1 MKSKFFVPFK
11 TAKLLKEKGYPQEG
25 ATMYYDTF
33 SGGDINLITDREC
46 VSCVVEGNDR
56 HPLFKRLS
64 ELYIAAPT
72 YHEVLDWLE
81 ENGIYIT
88 TLWNIGETDKEDTY
102 EIWWKCFVD
111 ITLHEEQVTSVY
123 HTREEALNAGI
134 LAALKML

>member
-1 MKSKFFVPFK
+1 MNNKFFVPYQ
-11 TAKLLKEKGYPQEG
+11 TARQLKEKGYPQKL

-33 SGGDINLITDREC
+33 SGGEISLITDREC

-56 HPLFKRLS
+56 HPLFRRLS

-88 TLWNIGETDKEDTY
+88 TLWNIGETDKDY

-123 HTREEALNAGI
+123 HTREEALNDGI
-134 LAALKML
+134 LKALEML

>member
-1 MKSKFFVPFK
+1 MDKKFFVPFD
-11 TAKLLKEKGYPQEG
+11 TAQQLRENGYPQEG

-33 SGGDINLITDREC
+33 SGGEISLITDREC

-81 ENGIYIT
+81 EEKEIQVSAMNRPFDFWFASVEGKENSYIT
-88 TLWNIGETDKEDTY
+88 DN
-102 EIWWKCFVD
+102 F
-111 ITLHEEQVTSVY
+111 S
-123 HTREEALNAGI
+123 TRKEALNEAI
-134 LAALKML
+134 LKALEML